1 MVAEVVHT
9 CTYDH
14 LFHTAKTGI
23 CIAQTTAEI
32 CENNSKCWIEEP
44 LQQQASIQVLNS
56 NVIYVYTT
64 YIFILYNI
72 YTTYLHIYE
81 QLYTYYITMFT
92 YSINGLTIKESSQ
105 SLEFPILQIRC
116 GAPNGLTR
124 WHWKGKKSPTV
135 PHPEMVCWGSSKK
148 KTVEFLKGFKSQK
161 KPTRNFEVR
170 DIETSHSLF
179 LCNHETNLGSILQPW
194 SQKLKNSY
202 PMTGIHETDWHM
214 KTYIFSLIFMVFM

>member
-148 KTVEFLKGFKSQK
+148 KTVEFLKGF
-161 KPTRNFEVR
+161 
-170 DIETSHSLF
+170 
-179 LCNHETNLGSILQPW
+179 
-194 SQKLKNSY
+194 
-202 PMTGIHETDWHM
+202 
-214 KTYIFSLIFMVFM
+214 